1 MQQEA
6 RHRWASSLA
15 RHSPISTTIVET
27 LDPFPSQ
34 TLNSSS
40 SAFCLPFTMISNGR
54 DRTTEFQTTVKTF
67 ASRRVCFVL
76 LFDKWKIMSVC
87 FSEWTRWSP
96 AHSSQSSS
104 TTTSNS
110 SRTTR
115 YFYARSKEN
124 RLSSFTNIHEIG
136 TIISDCQ
143 AIIVIQ

>member
-1 MQQEA
+1 MKSKQSEFDLFCMQQEA

-67 ASRRVCFVL
+67 ASRRVCFICYSTNGKL
-76 LFDKWKIMSVC
+76 CLFV
-87 FSEWTRWSP
+87 F
-96 AHSSQSSS
+96 
-104 TTTSNS
+104 
-110 SRTTR
+110 
-115 YFYARSKEN
+115 
-124 RLSSFTNIHEIG
+124 
-136 TIISDCQ
+136 
-143 AIIVIQ
+143 